1 MPLVKVSISN
11 VGNNGNHGNHGI
23 GGKEVVPS
31 DQWDRLRS
39 NTCCDLIV
47 HPLNVTC
54 SE

>member
-11 VGNNGNHGNHGI
+11 VGNNGNHGI

-39 NTCCDLIV
+39 NTWCDLIV